1 MITIM
6 KLRDFYLNIL
16 NELEKIII
24 GRISIRCYDKSNRNT
39 TRLFAAI
46 KLAAE
51 SVMPNNVNFHS

>member
-24 GRISIRCYDKSNRNT
+24 GKICIRCYDKSNRNT
-39 TRLFAAI
+39 TRYLRQ
-46 KLAAE
+46 L
-51 SVMPNNVNFHS
+51 S